1 MIDRFFDA
9 LSTGAS
15 PRFAAVSLIMVGL
28 LALHLLFRR
37 ADLRALRSTRSNDSA
52 DLRAA
57 LNELASAAHEL
68 HLTSRRVTGRLPAA
82 DVDTVASLRR
92 TAIALSVVSADIKM
106 RVPFMSPQPDAAT
119 VAALGK
125 RGKTSRL

>member
-37 ADLRALRSTRSNDSA
+37 ADLRVLRSTRSNDSA

-68 HLTSRRVTGRLPAA
+68 HLTSRRVTGRLPA
-82 DVDTVASLRR
+82 DVDTVASLSR

-119 VAALGK
+119 VAALAK